1 MSEYDPDAFT
11 AFEVAGW
18 ERQAATYEASVGRV
32 TSRVIDPLRDA
43 LEQG

>member
-11 AFEVAGW
+11 TFEVAGW